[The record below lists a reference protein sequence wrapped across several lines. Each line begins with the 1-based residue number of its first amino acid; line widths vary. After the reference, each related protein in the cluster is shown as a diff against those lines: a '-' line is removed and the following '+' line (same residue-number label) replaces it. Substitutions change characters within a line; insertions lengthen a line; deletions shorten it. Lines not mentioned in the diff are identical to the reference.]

1 MCKKEILKNYIEQ
14 ISSLDKE
21 IIYLLY
27 RRLEIVKQISKIEDS
42 EKATV
47 ILNDLLDDNLYR
59 GGEFWLRDEFIIDLF
74 DKIDKERLS

>member
-1 MCKKEILKNYIEQ
+1 M
-14 ISSLDKE
+14 
-21 IIYLLY
+21 Y